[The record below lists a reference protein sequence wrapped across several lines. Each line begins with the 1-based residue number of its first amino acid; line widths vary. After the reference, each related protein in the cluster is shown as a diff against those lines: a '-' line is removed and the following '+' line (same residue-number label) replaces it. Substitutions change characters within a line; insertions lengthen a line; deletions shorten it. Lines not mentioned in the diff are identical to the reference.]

1 MSSARVNTVLRYVA
15 ANVRRIRLKRDMTQ
29 EALAEAADLHLTF
42 IQRIEAGRVNPSVGV
57 LVQLADALEV
67 SPALLLRPATMPEV
81 KRGRPRKV
89 PK

>member
-1 MSSARVNTVLRYVA
+1 MQSARVNTVLTYVA

-67 SPALLLRPATMPEV
+67 SPGILLRPATMPEV
-81 KRGRPRKV
+81 KRGRP
-89 PK
+89 PKTPK